1 MCNVGEGATQDHAG
15 RLLVVLTNFAA
26 VARSQSEPCARYE
39 LARFLSIE
47 AYTKAGMSPSFDSQ
61 LAKLAA

>member
-1 MCNVGEGATQDHAG
+1 
-15 RLLVVLTNFAA
+15 LLVVLTNFAA
-26 VARSQSEPCARYE
+26 VARSQSEPRARYE